1 MKKYLIVS
9 LILGLFTAC
18 SGFISDDEDYTFTD
32 YFEPLR
38 YDKENGGYMIA
49 GNGNTKFTIF
59 DFTLSDT
66 KNSKEQI
73 VKAKEPLVS
82 YWKIGRNPLGMK
94 PVYDKCGNEP
104 SLYKDFNYKDGSE
117 LAKEETIEF
126 KNYMK
131 ARRKWIDCIDDLP
144 SEYAKDVI
152 KTFNSQTTYKYYYA
166 KMPENHLVHYPK
178 KSELHFRWN
187 ISNYIGGVN
196 DLAIEAVP
204 EVYKNNLDKLR
215 GHKCHKWGASSNH
228 TCYDLPNGDK
238 NIYYALREELYKEVN
253 GEKVEPNSYLMDVRV
268 SEPLNWIE
276 IDGIEI
282 NKDIYEYL
290 NKVCEKIE
298 LCHLND
304 YTGALT
310 QEQKEYIKKNEWST
324 DEVWKEKPQ
333 KEDNGSSNPW
343 R

>member
-1 MKKYLIVS
+1 MKKYILVS

-18 SGFISDDEDYTFTD
+18 SGFVFDDENYTFTD

-73 VKAKEPLVS
+73 VKAKAPLVS

-94 PVYDKCGNEP
+94 PDYSECGEYIP
-104 SLYKDFNYKDGSE
+104 LYKPTKGI
-117 LAKEETIEF
+117 TIEEREREF
-126 KNYMK
+126 EEHQKKDDKRSACRKNI
-131 ARRKWIDCIDDLP
+131 REVFEP
-144 SEYAKDVI
+144 
-152 KTFNSQTTYKYYYA
+152 QTSYKYYYA

-178 KSELHFRWN
+178 KSVLHFRWN

-310 QEQKEYIKKNEWST
+310 QEQKEYIKKNKWST

>member
-82 YWKIGRNPLGMK
+82 YWKIGRNPLGMEPDYSK
-94 PVYDKCGNEP
+94 CDKEP
-104 SLYKDFNYKDGSE
+104 RYEFNMDRLKEQINRDHEEYLRVKDDVKLYTEYKKR
-117 LAKEETIEF
+117 KEEEARLRDIEYEVQD
-126 KNYMK
+126 KYK
-131 ARRKWIDCIDDLP
+131 ACRKR
-144 SEYAKDVI
+144 I
-152 KTFNSQTTYKYYYA
+152 KETFDSQTTYKYYFA

-196 DLAIEAVP
+196 DLKLKSVP
-204 EVYKNNLDKLR
+204 EIYQNSLDKLR
-215 GHKCHKWGASSNH
+215 
-228 TCYDLPNGDK
+228 T
-238 NIYYALREELYKEVN
+238 
-253 GEKVEPNSYLMDVRV
+253 
-268 SEPLNWIE
+268 
-276 IDGIEI
+276 
-282 NKDIYEYL
+282 
-290 NKVCEKIE
+290 
-298 LCHLND
+298 
-304 YTGALT
+304 
-310 QEQKEYIKKNEWST
+310 
-324 DEVWKEKPQ
+324 
-333 KEDNGSSNPW
+333 
-343 R
+343 